1 MRQLRQRIDRSSVLV
16 CVQDNMDADRRT
28 HENEDSVGILL
39 PALDHLVV
47 FLLCGLGIDGEER
60 PRAVTEAG
68 FFRFVIWRWPSSAAI
83 YFI

>member
-1 MRQLRQRIDRSSVLV
+1 M
-16 CVQDNMDADRRT
+16 DRRT

-39 PALDHLVV
+39 PALNHLVV
-47 FLLCGLGIDGEER
+47 FLLCSLGIDGEER

-68 FFRFVIWRWPSSAAI
+68 FFLLIWRLPSRAAV